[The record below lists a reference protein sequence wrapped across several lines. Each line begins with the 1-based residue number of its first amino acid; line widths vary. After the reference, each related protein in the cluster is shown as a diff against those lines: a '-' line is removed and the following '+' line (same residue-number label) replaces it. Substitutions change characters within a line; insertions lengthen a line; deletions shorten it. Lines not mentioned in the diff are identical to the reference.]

1 MYMTTSN
8 NQGTVLL
15 VLDMQT
21 KMMET
26 SSDAAMLLNNV
37 EKAVG
42 AARAAGIP
50 VVYAALS
57 FRSGY
62 PEIPS
67 YHKAFTPIKNNGMFL
82 ETDDTTG
89 IHPRVAP
96 LPGEPVVFKKRY
108 SAFSGNDLDIILRAM
123 KAEHLIITG
132 YSTSGVVLS
141 TVREAGDKDY
151 VLTVLSDACADNDK
165 EVHEVLMKKVLTR
178 QAGIATTDEWV
189 NAITK

>member
-1 MYMTTSN
+1 MTTSN
-8 NQGTVLL
+8 DQGTVLL

-26 SSDAAMLLNNV
+26 SADAETLLNNV
-37 EKAVG
+37 EKAID
-42 AARAAGIP
+42 AARSAGIP

-57 FRSGY
+57 FRTGY
-62 PEIPS
+62 PEIPA
-67 YHKAFTPIKNNGMFL
+67 YHKAFTPIKESGGLYL
-82 ETDDTTG
+82 ETDEKTD

-96 LPGEPVVFKKRY
+96 LPGEPVVAKKRY
-108 SAFSGNDLDIILRAM
+108 SAFAGNDLDIMLRAM
-123 KAEHLIITG
+123 SARHLIITG

-151 VLTVLSDACADNDK
+151 RLTVLSDACADNDK

-178 QAGIATTDEWV
+178 QAVITTTDEWV
-189 NAITK
+189 SATTK

>member
-1 MYMTTSN
+1 MTNSN

-15 VLDMQT
+15 VLDIQT

-26 SSDAAMLLNNV
+26 SADAETLLTNV
-37 EKAVG
+37 EKAVS
-42 AARAAGIP
+42 AARSAGIP
-50 VVYAALS
+50 VVYAALA
-57 FRSGY
+57 FRNGY

-67 YHKAFTPIKNNGMFL
+67 YQKAFTPIKESGSLYL
-82 ETDDTTG
+82 ETDPATG

-96 LPGEPVVFKKRY
+96 LSGETVVFKKRY
-108 SAFSGNDLDIILRAM
+108 SAFAGNDLDIILRSMRAQ
-123 KAEHLIITG
+123 HLIIAG

-151 VLTVLSDACADNDK
+151 RLTVLSDACADNDK

-178 QAGIATTDEWV
+178 QAVITTTAEWV
-189 NAITK
+189 STVAE

>member
-1 MYMTTSN
+1 MTNSN

-15 VLDMQT
+15 VLDIQT

-26 SSDAAMLLNNV
+26 SADAETLLTNV
-37 EKAVG
+37 EKAVS
-42 AARAAGIP
+42 AARSAGIP
-50 VVYAALS
+50 VVYAALA
-57 FRSGY
+57 FRNGY

-67 YHKAFTPIKNNGMFL
+67 YQKAFTPIKESGSLYL
-82 ETDDTTG
+82 ETDPATG

-96 LPGEPVVFKKRY
+96 LAGETVVFKKRY
-108 SAFSGNDLDIILRAM
+108 SAFAGNDLDIILRSMRAQQ
-123 KAEHLIITG
+123 LIIAG

-151 VLTVLSDACADNDK
+151 RLTVLSDACADNDK

-178 QAGIATTDEWV
+178 QAVITTTAEWV
-189 NAITK
+189 STVAE